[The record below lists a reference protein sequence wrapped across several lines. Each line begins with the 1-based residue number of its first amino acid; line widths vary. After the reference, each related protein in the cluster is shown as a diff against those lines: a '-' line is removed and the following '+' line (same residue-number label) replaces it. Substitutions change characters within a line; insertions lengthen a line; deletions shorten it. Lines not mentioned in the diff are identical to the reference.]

1 MTTSWTVKRDTYER
15 KVKHPDGTE
24 ETVWLR
30 PLNAGDRAEFNEIKV
45 LAEGDG
51 AIQTGRIQLLMVE
64 RAVVDWTLEQDGSK
78 LPISSEIIRQLEP
91 SVFDQL
97 YEHVSFGDPDVK
109 KAMIGGLAVVEQRE
123 RKPGEEEAETDP
135 LDESETVANAS

>member
-1 MTTSWTVKRDTYER
+1 MRSWTVKRDTYER
-15 KVKHPDGTE
+15 KVKHPDGGE

-64 RAVVDWTLEQDGSK
+64 RAVVDWTLEQDGAK

-91 SVFDQL
+91 AVFDQL
-97 YEHVSFGDPDVK
+97 YDHVSFGDPDVL
-109 KAMIGGLAVVEQRE
+109 KAQVDGLPVIDLGDR
-123 RKPGEEEAETDP
+123 RKEGEPTTP
-135 LDESETVANAS
+135 LGESERAADAS

>member
-1 MTTSWTVKRDTYER
+1 MSPRWTVTRDTYER
-15 KVKHPDGTE
+15 KIKHPDGTE

-78 LPISSEIIRQLEP
+78 LPISVEIIRQLEP

-97 YEHVSFGDPDVK
+97 YEHVSFGSPDTERAIADGLPIIDADRREEEGGDP
-109 KAMIGGLAVVEQRE
+109 LPERE
-123 RKPGEEEAETDP
+123 RDAAV
-135 LDESETVANAS
+135 S

>member
-51 AIQTGRIQLLMVE
+51 SIQTGRIQLLMVE
-64 RAVVDWTLEQDGSK
+64 RALVDWTLQQDGAK

-97 YEHVSFGDPDVK
+97 YEHVSFGDPDVL
-109 KAMIGGLAVVEQRE
+109 KAQIGGLPVV
-123 RKPGEEEAETDP
+123 D
-135 LDESETVANAS
+135 LDERRKEGEQTTPLAEHEPAADAS